1 MPGWIFLVLFCFA
14 FLTTFGII
22 GVLSKSP
29 GQIQARLAEAS
40 GQLKSQQKG
49 PRSTLKVKASMFR
62 IFRIIIFELIKF
74 LPIRPKDPKLLQ
86 RLAWAGFHGPEGAPV
101 FMGARFFM
109 GGAFFFLYSF
119 LALAGP
125 GAKGQGMTFAIVLGL
140 LGFMMPTI
148 WLNRRIRKRQ
158 VAINQ
163 SLPDSMDLLIICVEA
178 GQGLDQAMMRVGQEM
193 EYSDP
198 VFSRELHIMNIELR
212 TGKSRADALRNLY
225 ARSGVEDPKSFAA
238 MLIQADRY
246 GVSVADSLRV
256 FSKTLRTKRKL
267 AAEEAAAKTTLK
279 IAFPLVLLIFPALL
293 LIILSPAI
301 IQVMGG
307 LF

>member
-14 FLTTFGII
+14 FLMTFGII

-29 GQIQARLAEAS
+29 GQVQVRLAEAS

-62 IFRIIIFELIKF
+62 IFRIIIFERIKF
-74 LPIRPKDPKLLQ
+74 LPIRPKNPKLLQ

-109 GGAFFFLYSF
+109 GGTFFFLYSF
-119 LALAGP
+119 LALASP

-212 TGKSRADALRNLY
+212 TGKSWADALRNLY
-225 ARSGVEDPKSFAA
+225 ARSGVGDLKSFAA

-256 FSKTLRTKRKL
+256 FSETLRTKRKL

-279 IAFPLVLLIFPALL
+279 IAFPLVLFIFPALL